1 MKMLK
6 EYSVFTSPWYKIL
19 MWGVIPAAQLA
30 TTLILYHFLGD
41 LPLPRFSGRGLGILF
56 IALLVPIVIM
66 LLTEVIS
73 DIFFMKAVDKKR
85 IQGMGYLL
93 SSSKGKSFFASAVI
107 VDVIRKVLVIVAFTL
122 IPYCLYLRGTD
133 MDLFLYFSAAF
144 SVFGGV
150 MLELI
155 VSRLS
160 GTFVMSILISMI
172 AVYVIGPFIMF
183 VAVIPRWIV
192 VLVDI
197 AIVFIT
203 VFYFFDIYRKLGR
216 SYFDE

>member
-1 MKMLK
+1 MKMIK

-30 TTLILYHFLGD
+30 TTLILYHFLKD
-41 LPLPRFSGRGLGILF
+41 VTLPVLSGRGMGIVF
-56 IALLVPIVIM
+56 IALLMPIMIM

-73 DIFFMKAVDKKR
+73 DIFFMKAVDRKK

-93 SSSKGKSFFASAVI
+93 SSAKGKNFFGSAII
-107 VDVIRKVLVIVAFTL
+107 VDAIRKALVIVAFTV
-122 IPYCLYLRGTD
+122 IPYCLYLRSTEFD
-133 MDLFLYFSAAF
+133 AFLYFSAAL

-172 AVYVIGPFIMF
+172 AVYVVGPFIMF

-197 AIVFIT
+197 AIVFIIA
-203 VFYFFDIYRKLGR
+203 FYFFDIYRKLGR

>member
-1 MKMLK
+1 MNVSPILTL
-6 EYSVFTSPWYKIL
+6 YCSVLVFQ
-19 MWGVIPAAQLA
+19 IPA
-30 TTLILYHFLGD
+30 
-41 LPLPRFSGRGLGILF
+41 FSSNTF
-56 IALLVPIVIM
+56 SV
-66 LLTEVIS
+66 
-73 DIFFMKAVDKKR
+73 
-85 IQGMGYLL
+85 
-93 SSSKGKSFFASAVI
+93 
-107 VDVIRKVLVIVAFTL
+107 
-122 IPYCLYLRGTD
+122 IPYCLYLRSTEFD
-133 MDLFLYFSAAF
+133 VFLYFSAAL

-172 AVYVIGPFIMF
+172 AVYVVGPFIMF

-197 AIVFIT
+197 AIVFIIA
-203 VFYFFDIYRKLGR
+203 FYFFDIYRKLGR